1 MCHSCGCQGFI
12 KKGAEAVLKRAATIV
27 EELGL
32 TPENMDLFEDCEFI
46 CDLITPQASL
56 AATAPDIW
64 ETAQWVRLLHTEFSA
79 WKSQAY
85 AEAARDIFATL
96 PGNGNA
102 KEVITTYHQVEQLHR
117 HVSEES
123 LASLADA
130 RVRDAIL
137 ALRHIHDNPDER
149 RARIVERYRLPFS

>member
-1 MCHSCGCQGFI
+1 MCDLCGCQSFI
-12 KKGAEAVLKRAATIV
+12 KKGAEAVLKRAANTV

-56 AATAPDIW
+56 SATAPDIW
-64 ETAQWVRLLHTEFSA
+64 ETAQWVRLLHMELSGG
-79 WKSQAY
+79 KNQAY
-85 AEAARDIFATL
+85 AEAARDIFAKL

-102 KEVITTYHQVEQLHR
+102 KEIITTYHQLEQLHR

-123 LASLADA
+123 LASIADA
-130 RVRDAIL
+130 RVRDTIL

-149 RARIVERYRLPFS
+149 RAKIVERYKLPSS